1 MTLHSFVP
9 LAAGLLNL
17 GLAALALLRHP
28 GSRLNRLFTYFVLAM
43 ALWNFGAFGLRRAP
57 DPATA
62 YLWEVV
68 IHVGIISVPV
78 LYYHF
83 VLIFLEETALHRRW
97 LALGYGLLV
106 LFQAVNL
113 TAAPVFMPGVVWTYW
128 GWAPATGPLYLPFI
142 GYLYAFLIAGLV
154 KLGRARRGMTSSFR
168 RNRATLIILGTATA
182 LAGGCIDFV
191 RFIGARL
198 VPGLEQV
205 YPAGIPANILYTVLL
220 GVAIIRYRMFDVSVA
235 VKKYAAYGLAG
246 GAITALLAGV
256 IHVVERSLD
265 LSGFGVLWVIVPLGV
280 VITLLLGPLGHV
292 VEDYIGRLIFSRRR
306 GAYDT
311 LLALSTRMSR
321 ILDVDALMH
330 ALVHGLLRG
339 VPLVRCALLLEDP
352 ASRDFTVALEESADD
367 SPGGARPIPR
377 HSRVVEWLRYHG
389 EVLVKDELKVNPR
402 LSDFFDG
409 AEAELEEI
417 NASLVVALKTEN
429 ALIGILLIGEKLSGE
444 IFDDQELR
452 LLGLL
457 ANQAAISFENARLY
471 EELGERNAQLLQASR
486 LKSQFLAGVSHE
498 LRTPLNSIIGFSKVL
513 LNRLDG
519 DLNERQEAYVR
530 SVHNSSQHL
539 LQLINSILDISSIE
553 AGRLQLERTEFALP
567 ALIEECVEASLPLA
581 RGKPLR
587 LERDVPAD
595 LPPLTGDRTR
605 IRQVLLNLL
614 SNAIKFTPG
623 GRIVVRARLEEGAIH
638 VSVAD
643 TGVGI
648 RKEDL
653 GRLFEPF
660 QRLDNPLSREVGGT
674 GLGLAISKRFVEL
687 HGGRMWAE
695 SREAGG
701 GATFHFTLPCVP
713 VPVAESTPA

>member
-9 LAAGLLNL
+9 LAAGFLNVC
-17 GLAALALLRHP
+17 LAALALLRHP

-43 ALWNFGAFGLRRAP
+43 AVWNFGAFGLRRAS
-57 DPATA
+57 DASA
-62 YLWEVV
+62 AFFWEVI
-68 IHVGIISVPV
+68 IHVGIVAVPIF
-78 LYYHF
+78 YYHF
-83 VLIFLEETALHRRW
+83 VLIFLEETTAHRRS
-97 LALGYGLLV
+97 LTIGYGV
-106 LFQAVNL
+106 MALFQVANA
-113 TAAPVFMPGVVWTYW
+113 TATPLFMPGVVQTYW
-128 GWAPATGPLYLPFI
+128 GWAPATGPLYLLFFV
-142 GYLYAFLIAGLV
+142 YLYAFLIAGLV
-154 KLGRARRGMTSSFR
+154 RLARARPGMTSSFR
-168 RNRATLIILGTATA
+168 RNRATLIMLGSAIA
-182 LAGGCIDFV
+182 LAGGFLDLV
-191 RFIGARL
+191 RFIGAR
-198 VPGLEQV
+198 VFPALEQV
-205 YPAGIPANILYTVLL
+205 YPAGIPANIVFTVLL

-235 VKKYAAYGLAG
+235 VKRYAAYGLAG
-246 GAITALLAGV
+246 GLITALLAGL
-256 IHVVERSLD
+256 IHAVERYLD
-265 LSGFGVLWVIVPLGV
+265 LTGVTALWVIIPLGV
-280 VITLLLGPLGHV
+280 VITLLLGPLGHLL
-292 VEDYIGRLIFSRRR
+292 EDYIERFVFSRRR
-306 GAYDT
+306 GSYDT
-311 LLALSTRMSR
+311 LLTLSTRMSR

-339 VPLVRCALLLEDP
+339 VPLSRCALLLEDP
-352 ASRDFTVALEESADD
+352 TSRDFTVALEETADD
-367 SPGGARPIPR
+367 GPGGARPIPR
-377 HSRVVEWLRYHG
+377 TSRVVEWLRQHG
-389 EVLVKDELKVNPR
+389 EVLVKDELKINPR

-409 AEAELEEI
+409 AENELEDI
-417 NASLVVALKTEN
+417 NASLVVALKTES
-429 ALIGILLIGEKLSGE
+429 ALVGILLIGEKLSGE

-452 LLGLL
+452 LLALL
-457 ANQAAISFENARLY
+457 ASQAAISFENARLY
-471 EELGERNAQLLQASR
+471 EELGETNAQLLQASR

-519 DLNERQEAYVR
+519 ELNERQEAYVR

-553 AGRLQLERTEFALP
+553 AGRLRLEQSEFALP
-567 ALIEECVEASLPLA
+567 PLIDECVEASLPLM

-595 LPPLTGDRTR
+595 LPPVSGDRTR

-614 SNAIKFTPG
+614 SNAVKFTPV
-623 GRIVVRARLEEGAIH
+623 GRIVVRARLEGSVLH

-660 QRLDNPLSREVGGT
+660 QRLDNPVSRDVGGT
-674 GLGLAISKRFVEL
+674 GLGLAISKKFVEL

-701 GATFHFTLPCVP
+701 STFHFTLPCVA
-713 VPVAESTPA
+713 VPVAEGSPA

>member
-1 MTLHSFVP
+1 VTLHSVVP
-9 LAAGLLNL
+9 LAAGILNVC
-17 GLAALALLRHP
+17 LAALALLRHP

-43 ALWNFGAFGLRRAP
+43 AVWNFGAFGLRRAP
-57 DPATA
+57 DARA
-62 YLWEVV
+62 AFLWEVL
-68 IHVGIISVPV
+68 IHVGIIAVPV

-83 VLIFLEETALHRRW
+83 VLIFLEETTAHRRS
-97 LALGYGLLV
+97 LTIGYGLMA
-106 LFQAVNL
+106 LFQAANA
-113 TAAPVFMPGVVWTYW
+113 TATPFFMPGVVRTYW
-128 GWAPATGPLYLPFI
+128 GWAPATGPLYLLFFV
-142 GYLYAFLIAGLV
+142 YLYAFLIVGVIRLA
-154 KLGRARRGMTSSFR
+154 RARAGMTSSFR
-168 RNRATLIILGTATA
+168 RNRATLIMLGSAIA
-182 LAGGCIDFV
+182 LAGGFLDLV
-191 RFIGARL
+191 RFIGAR
-198 VPGLEQV
+198 VFPALEQV
-205 YPAGIPANILYTVLL
+205 YPAGIPANIVFTLLL

-235 VKKYAAYGLAG
+235 VKRYAAYGLAG
-246 GAITALLAGV
+246 ALITALLAGL
-256 IHVVERSLD
+256 IHAVERYLD
-265 LSGFGVLWVIVPLGV
+265 LTGVTALWVIVPLGV
-280 VITLLLGPLGHV
+280 VITLLLGPLGHAL
-292 VEDYIGRLIFSRRR
+292 EDYIERLVFSRRR
-306 GAYDT
+306 GSYDT

-339 VPLVRCALLLEDP
+339 VPLSRCALLLEDP
-352 ASRDFTVALEESADD
+352 VSHDFTVALEETADD
-367 SPGGARPIPR
+367 GPAGARPIAR
-377 HSRVVEWLRYHG
+377 TSRVVEWLRQHG
-389 EVLVKDELKVNPR
+389 EVLVKDELKIDPR
-402 LSDFFDG
+402 LSEFFDG
-409 AEAELEEI
+409 AENELEDI
-417 NASLVVALKTEN
+417 HASLVVALKTES

-452 LLGLL
+452 LLALL
-457 ANQAAISFENARLY
+457 ASQAAISFENARLY
-471 EELGERNAQLLQASR
+471 EELGETNAQLLQASR

-519 DLNERQEAYVR
+519 ELNERQEAYVR

-553 AGRLQLERTEFALP
+553 AGRLRLERSEFALP
-567 ALIEECVEASLPLA
+567 PLIDECVEASLPLM

-595 LPPLTGDRTR
+595 LPPVSGDRTR

-623 GRIVVRARLEEGAIH
+623 GRIVVRARLEGDVLH

-660 QRLDNPLSREVGGT
+660 QRLDNPVSRDVGGT
-674 GLGLAISKRFVEL
+674 GLGLAISKKFVEL

-701 GATFHFTLPCVP
+701 STFHFTLPCVA
-713 VPVAESTPA
+713 VPVAEGSPA